1 MKNLM
6 RKDRRRPMA
15 IQPIDLQA
23 LFTQLDK
30 VGKNQAVQREGQHIQ
45 ESIQQI
51 QIQRKNEQNIQSV
64 NQAQDMGE
72 EAATIKDEK
81 RHGGRE
87 NNAGAGERQPE
98 DEEFSGAEEKRDLI
112 RDPALGR
119 NIDISG

>member
-1 MKNLM
+1 
-6 RKDRRRPMA
+6 MA

-23 LFTQLDK
+23 IFSQMDK
-30 VGKNQAVQREGQHIQ
+30 VAKSQIMMREGQQIQ

-51 QIQRKNEQNIQSV
+51 QIQRRNEQNIQSV

-72 EAATIKDEK
+72 EAGIIKDDK
-81 RHGGRE
+81 RQGGRE
-87 NNAGAGERQPE
+87 NNSGTRERQMQDDESGEAE
-98 DEEFSGAEEKRDLI
+98 DKQELI

>member
-1 MKNLM
+1 
-6 RKDRRRPMA
+6 MA
-15 IQPIDLQA
+15 IQPIDLQT

-30 VGKNQAVQREGQHIQ
+30 VGKNQAMQREGQQIQ

-64 NQAQDMGE
+64 NQAQDLGE
-72 EAATIKDEK
+72 DAGTIKDEK

-87 NNAGAGERQPE
+87 NE
-98 DEEFSGAEEKRDLI
+98 SGARQKQQEDDEFPAAEERRDLI